1 MTKVYCI
8 GCGLVT
14 PVGNAPSEVLSA
26 VRAGKSAFRLYDGWP
41 EPYYASLLDREGF
54 EGPSFFDHIALQAAR
69 TAVQEA
75 GIDASGARVGLVLST
90 IKGNIEKIDTDDV
103 SLAAAAETLA
113 QGLGVKT
120 KPVVVSNAC
129 ISGLAALLQGVRMIR
144 SGAYDH
150 IIVVGAEVQSRFI
163 VTGFQSLKALSL
175 NPCKPFDADRDGLNV
190 GEAAAAMVLSA
201 HPVPFDPHPV
211 SENYFSGRDPKNQ
224 FPETSTE
231 PALQGDP
238 KNQFSETSTEP
249 ALQGDPKNQFPE
261 TSTKPAPVIPSEASV
276 SPWEIVDG
284 AVRNDANHISGPSRT
299 GEGSY
304 NALRYV
310 LEGVS
315 AEELAFVNVHGTAT
329 RYNDQMEAIA
339 LNRAGLQEVPVN
351 ALKGIF
357 GHTMGAAGILE
368 SIVSMKACD
377 AGVVLPTQG
386 FSQMG
391 VEPAVNVSAQERKT
405 DKKAFVKLLSG
416 FGGVNGA
423 LLFRKGGAR

>member
-41 EPYYASLLDREGF
+41 EPYYASLLDRQGF

-75 GIDASGARVGLVLST
+75 GIDASSSRVGLVLST

-175 NPCKPFDADRDGLNV
+175 NPCRPFDADREGLNV
-190 GEAAAAMVLSA
+190 GESAAAMVLSA
-201 HPVPFDPHPV
+201 LPV
-211 SENYFSGRDPKNQ
+211 SENYFSGR
-224 FPETSTE
+224 
-231 PALQGDP
+231 DP

-249 ALQGDPKNQFPE
+249 ALQGNPKNQFPE
-261 TSTKPAPVIPSEASV
+261 TSTRPAPVIPSEASV

>member
-175 NPCKPFDADRDGLNV
+175 NPCRPFDADREGLNV
-190 GEAAAAMVLSA
+190 GEAAAAMVLSSQ
-201 HPVPFDPHPV
+201 PV
-211 SENYFSGRDPKNQ
+211 SGNYFSQGFAKNQ
-224 FPETSTE
+224 FPETSTR
-231 PALQGDP
+231 
-238 KNQFSETSTEP
+238 
-249 ALQGDPKNQFPE
+249 
-261 TSTKPAPVIPSEASV
+261 PAPVIPSEASV

>member
-14 PVGNAPSEVLSA
+14 PVGNTPSEVLAA

-41 EPYYASLLDREGF
+41 EPYYASLLDRQGF
-54 EGPSFFDHIALQAAR
+54 EGPSFFDHIALQAAHA
-69 TAVQEA
+69 AVQEA
-75 GIDASGARVGLVLST
+75 GIDASSARVGLVLST

-103 SLAAAAETLA
+103 SLAVAADTLA

-120 KPVVVSNAC
+120 QPVVVSNAC

-150 IIVVGAEVQSRFI
+150 VIVVGAEVQSRFI
-163 VTGFQSLKALSL
+163 VSGFQSLKALSL

-201 HPVPFDPHPV
+201 QPV
-211 SENYFSGRDPKNQ
+211 SFEPRPVSGNYFSQGFAKNQ
-224 FPETSTE
+224 FPETSTRL
-231 PALQGDP
+231 PHGVDRP
-238 KNQFSETSTEP
+238 F
-249 ALQGDPKNQFPE
+249 
-261 TSTKPAPVIPSEASV
+261 
-276 SPWEIVDG
+276 WEIVEG

-304 NALRYV
+304 NALRHV

-315 AEELAFVNVHGTAT
+315 ANELAFVNVHGTAT

-339 LNRAGLQEVPVN
+339 LNRAGLQDVQVN

-368 SIVSMKACD
+368 SIVSMQACD
-377 AGVVLPTQG
+377 AGLVLPTQG
-386 FSQMG
+386 FSRMG
-391 VEPAVNVSAQERKT
+391 VEPAVNVSALERKT
-405 DKKAFVKLLSG
+405 GKKAFVKLLSG

-423 LLFRKGGAR
+423 LLFRKGGAL

>member
-175 NPCKPFDADRDGLNV
+175 NPCRPFDTDREGLNV

-201 HPVPFDPHPV
+201 HPVPFDPQPV

-224 FPETSTE
+224 FSESSTE

-238 KNQFSETSTEP
+238 KNQFSETSTR
-249 ALQGDPKNQFPE
+249 
-261 TSTKPAPVIPSEASV
+261 PAPVIPSEASV